1 MSNKPTNDPVPAKPA
16 AADEKRAAEKT
27 GDEGLQPGRE
37 NTNTRKEVLQ
47 HKTPQGQP
55 NRG

>member
-37 NTNTRKEVLQ
+37 NTNTRKEVIQ